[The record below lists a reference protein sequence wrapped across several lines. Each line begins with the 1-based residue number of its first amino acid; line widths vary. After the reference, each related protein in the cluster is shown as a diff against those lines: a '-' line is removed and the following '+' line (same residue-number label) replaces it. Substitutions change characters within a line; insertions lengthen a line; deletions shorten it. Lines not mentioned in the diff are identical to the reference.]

1 MKPRDQQPVAAFPE
15 PPEPREEGGF
25 MPVSLIGL
33 IAVLAFLANMY
44 FIYHGLDIG
53 GEGGAFPRLVYF
65 PYTSYAKVQE
75 ANPRGPGADRALGKR
90 IYGMACL
97 QCHQPNG
104 MGTPGMFP
112 PLAGSEW
119 VNTEGHERL
128 IRIVLN
134 GLAGPIEVS
143 GQQFNNVM
151 VPWRDTLKDEE
162 IAAVLTFVRSEW
174 GNKGDPVTP
183 EEVKKVREATKDRG
197 TPWAADELKQ
207 VPEKAQ

>member
-1 MKPRDQQPVAAFPE
+1 MKTQPNSPVSFPE
-15 PPEPREEGGF
+15 PPEPHAERGF

-33 IAVLAFLANMY
+33 LAVVAFLANMY
-44 FIYHGLDIG
+44 FIYHGLDIEG
-53 GEGGAFPRLVYF
+53 KGGAFPKLVYF
-65 PYTSYAKVQE
+65 PYTSYGQLGSGS
-75 ANPRGPGADRALGKR
+75 GPGPEGKR
-90 IYGMACL
+90 VYNLTCSP
-97 QCHQPNG
+97 CHQPTG

-119 VNTEGHERL
+119 VLAEGHERI

-134 GLAGPIEVS
+134 GLSGPIEVA
-143 GQQFNNVM
+143 GAQFNNVM

-174 GNKGDPVTP
+174 GNKADAVTP
-183 EEVKKVREATKDRG
+183 EEVAKVRKETEPRG
-197 TPWAADELKQ
+197 TPWTADELKQ